1 MTMDVSNLID
11 TSHTDDDEETPS
23 LDILFATS
31 ELAPLAKTGGLADVA
46 ASLPKA
52 LEELG
57 HDVSILMPLYRHLD
71 PDEQHLGR
79 RLKRL
84 EVPRRSKQRQK
95 VEATIW
101 EGRLD
106 RHARIFFVQQE
117 DYFGHEGIYGYD
129 EAVKSEDAA
138 ARYSFFSRAIIE
150 FARQFP
156 ASFDIIHCND
166 WHTALAPVYRS
177 HYFEEELGDC
187 AVISTIHNLAYQ
199 GSFPKESFEQTG
211 LPKTY
216 NSPGE
221 LQHGETINFLKGA
234 IRYSDAL
241 TTVSP
246 TYAEEIQAPEG
257 GQGLDESLSDRS
269 DDLHGIL
276 NGVDY
281 SVWSPDSDPHI
292 PVQYDLDHLNGKRQ
306 NKAELQHHFDLD
318 IRPSTPLIGFVGRL
332 TDQKGLDLAVPALRE
347 MLDAIDDPRE
357 GFQMV
362 LLGEGDP
369 EHEERLRSLADDY
382 ERWVGVHIGYDEAL
396 AHQFQ
401 AGCDM
406 LLVPSRY
413 EPCGL
418 TQMYAMKYG
427 TLPIAHATG
436 GLVDTITDV
445 DDKSASGPGT
455 GFLFENYTEEALQKT
470 VERALEYFDNY
481 RQWRPIMER
490 AMEQDFSWTRS
501 AERYA
506 KLYEATIDDLELE
519 RAAE

>member
-1 MTMDVSNLID
+1 MDVSNLID
-11 TSHTDDDEETPS
+11 ESNTEDDGETSS
-23 LDILFATS
+23 LDVLFATS
-31 ELAPLAKTGGLADVA
+31 ELAPFAKTGGLADVA

-52 LEELG
+52 LQDLG
-57 HDVSILMPLYRHLD
+57 HEVSILLPLYRHID
-71 PDEQHLGR
+71 PDDLHLAR
-79 RLKRL
+79 RLTQL

-95 VEATIW
+95 VEATVW
-101 EGRLD
+101 EGRHD
-106 RHARIFFVQQE
+106 RHTRIFFIEQD
-117 DYFGHEGIYGYD
+117 DYFGHEGVYGYD
-129 EAVKSEDAA
+129 EALKSEDAA
-138 ARYSFFSRAIIE
+138 ARYSFFSRAIVE

-156 ASFDIIHCND
+156 NDFDVLHCND

-177 HYFEEELGDC
+177 HYFEDELGDC
-187 AVISTIHNLAYQ
+187 AVVTTIHNLAYQ
-199 GSFPKESFEQTG
+199 GTFPEETFEQTG

-216 NSPGE
+216 NSSNE
-221 LQHGETINFLKGA
+221 LKHGETINFLKGA

-246 TYAEEIQAPEG
+246 TYAEEIQTEEG
-257 GQGLDESLSDRS
+257 GHGLEGPLAERS

-281 SVWSPDSDPHI
+281 SVWSPDVDPHI
-292 PVQYDLDHLNGKRQ
+292 PVQYDLDRLNGKRQ

-318 IRPSTPLIGFVGRL
+318 IRPSTPLLGFIGRL
-332 TDQKGLDLAVPALRE
+332 TDQKGLDLLVPTLRT
-347 MLDAIDDPRE
+347 MLDQIDDPRE
-357 GFQMV
+357 GFQVV
-362 LLGEGDP
+362 LLGEGDD
-369 EHEERLRSLADDY
+369 EYEARIRELADEYD
-382 ERWVGVHIGYDEAL
+382 RWVGIHVGYDETL

-406 LLVPSRY
+406 LMLPSRY

-445 DDKSASGPGT
+445 DDDSTAGPGT
-455 GFLFENYTEEALQKT
+455 GFLFEDHTEDAFRT
-470 VERALEYFDNY
+470 TINRALEYFDNY
-481 RQWRPIMER
+481 RRWRPIMER
-490 AMEQDFSWTRS
+490 AMEQNFSWARS
-501 AERYA
+501 ATRYA
-506 KLYEATIDDLELE
+506 ELYKTTLDDLEFE